1 MPKDLN
7 DLRRERRAAAERM
20 QERADALAALEGAE
34 TPDAEAIAA
43 AETAFAEAQAGFETL
58 NAQVGRAEAAEAAR
72 AAAATGGDDP
82 APGTGA
88 APTGT
93 ARPQQAATPRD
104 PAHRGIEVGFML
116 HALAASRGDRE
127 RAVARLETD
136 GHSGIA
142 AIMSGASEAA

>member
-1 MPKDLN
+1 
-7 DLRRERRAAAERM
+7 M

-82 APGTGA
+82 AATQPP
-88 APTGT
+88 AP
-93 ARPQQAATPRD
+93 QAATPRD
-104 PAHRGIEVGFML
+104 PAHRGVEVGFML

-142 AIMSGASEAA
+142 AIMSGASEAAGGIT